1 MGVLQKMQIQVKR
14 RSVTQLTSRVNT
26 YFYDG
31 GRNDWQLDGSLPVDI
46 NKDKGSKPD
55 SKNDYK

>member
-1 MGVLQKMQIQVKR
+1 MQIQVKR
-14 RSVTQLTSRVNT
+14 RRGTQLTGRANT

-31 GRNDWQLDGSLPVDI
+31 GWNDWQLDSSLPVDI

>member
-1 MGVLQKMQIQVKR
+1 MQIQVKR
-14 RSVTQLTSRVNT
+14 RSGTQLTSRVNT

-31 GRNDWQLDGSLPVDI
+31 GWNDWQLDGSLPVDI

-55 SKNDYK
+55 YKNDYK